1 MTIPRFVVK
10 YYLNRVLDNFGIIVE
25 FYPESYKRI
34 WENISKR
41 RINWKLKEHGNYFSQ
56 MNGYDWQLRINQH
69 PKDPKYTLLIDREAV
84 LSFNSLPDIW
94 KFSK

>member
-41 RINWKLKEHGNYFSQ
+41 RINWVLKKTVIIY
-56 MNGYDWQLRINQH
+56 R
-69 PKDPKYTLLIDREAV
+69 K
-84 LSFNSLPDIW
+84 
-94 KFSK
+94 